1 MFIQEYVIV
10 VSTCAV
16 NCNVLHVLILII
28 VEIVIQHCGKVI
40 NDLLYLMRAV
50 KVVTVNE
57 NNK

>member
-50 KVVTVNE
+50 KVVSVNE